1 MPHTS
6 ARPQERDRLRKRAV
20 SFALLCA
27 AGHIL
32 LTSDERAARL
42 AYGAGI
48 APAALLC
55 AAGHILPS
63 SDERAVCPA
72 YGAKIAPAALLC
84 AAGHILQP
92 SDERV
97 ACPAYGA
104 GIAPA
109 APFYVGTDDKAG
121 MPSFARPAA
130 SGGHKSRIS
139 RRACQ
144 LPAGMPHT
152 QEVFCNDKQSLSLN
166 HAVQAAP
173 FTQGSLQCG
182 KSPRGGR
189 QKISA
194 ATGRSTNVRV
204 ALGLVNKGYARPAFG
219 DTSRRRSIMKDH
231 RLSR

>member
-1 MPHTS
+1 MPS
-6 ARPQERDRLRKRAV
+6 
-20 SFALLCA
+20 
-27 AGHIL
+27 
-32 LTSDERAARL
+32 SDERAACL

-48 APAALLC
+48 APAAL
-55 AAGHILPS
+55 
-63 SDERAVCPA
+63 
-72 YGAKIAPAALLC
+72 
-84 AAGHILQP
+84 
-92 SDERV
+92 
-97 ACPAYGA
+97 
-104 GIAPA
+104 
-109 APFYVGTDDKAG
+109 FYIGTDGKAG
-121 MPSFARPAA
+121 MPPFARPAA

-194 ATGRSTNVRV
+194 ATGRSTKCARGARTSKQGLCPPRLWRHEPQAKYNEDPPAKRAGFFRRKRERRHLSFSWLYQTMRV
-204 ALGLVNKGYARPAFG
+204 DFRKKYRKIFIYNFYSDAIGR
-219 DTSRRRSIMKDH
+219 SRRRYSQKG
-231 RLSR
+231 RA

>member
-1 MPHTS
+1 MPQTS

-32 LTSDERAARL
+32 PSSGERAACL

-55 AAGHILPS
+55 AAGHILLS
-63 SDERAVCPA
+63 SDERAARPA

-84 AAGHILQP
+84 AAGHILL
-92 SDERV
+92 SSGER
-97 ACPAYGA
+97 AARPAYGA
-104 GIAPA
+104 ESPLRRRFTSERMTRRGC
-109 APFYVGTDDKAG
+109 
-121 MPSFARPAA
+121 RPLPVLRLPGDIKAA
-130 SGGHKSRIS
+130 SAAVHANS
-139 RRACQ
+139 
-144 LPAGMPHT
+144 P

-166 HAVQAAP
+166 HAVQSAP

-194 ATGRSTNVRV
+194 ATGRSFYVRV
-204 ALGLVNKGYARPAFG
+204 AHELVVKGYARPAFG
-219 DTSRRRSIMKDH
+219 GTSRRRSIMKNH
-231 RLSR
+231 QLSWWVTFL